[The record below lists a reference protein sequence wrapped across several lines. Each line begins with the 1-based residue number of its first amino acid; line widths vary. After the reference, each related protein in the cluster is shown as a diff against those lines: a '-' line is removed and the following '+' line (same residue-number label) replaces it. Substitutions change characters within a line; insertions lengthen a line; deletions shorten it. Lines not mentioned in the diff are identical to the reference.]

1 MLWWGVASA
10 LLANVLY
17 STGFVLEKRALAALP
32 ALNTRRPAQLVRHLL
47 SSPLWL
53 GGSLALAAGFGA
65 QLAVYRAL
73 PIAAAQGIFISGL
86 VLLLLM
92 SSMVLGERTSGR
104 ERQSIAAILLALVLV
119 VASLRND
126 DARTIA
132 RTAPP
137 ATLLAIAIPSLAI
150 GLTLYRSAER
160 RARRRHRRPTAGV
173 PYGVAVGL
181 LYGVSSLAIKGASGL
196 LDLQHPAAAAAALLR
211 SPYPYLLLITGTTGL
226 VLSQTAL
233 QRCRASVI
241 VPVCTTVTCVFTVAC
256 GTVAF
261 GEPLPGDPVRLA
273 LRLGGTAVALTVLLA
288 LPRHEAPAD
297 TTAPPAPR
305 PTALP
310 SSASSPSGPS
320 SPSDPFDLSGP
331 FSLSGSSSP
340 ASSAGKAP
348 SASGPAPSPAP
359 SPAPRPDAS
368 MTTIRQIGAVEPR
381 GDVDATARR
390 QMRPWPGP
398 RPGTRPGTARDERR
412 DENARSRKLGS
423 TAHELH
429 ASQGTSPE
437 PCTRHHMCP
446 SRPSRPSHPSHPSH
460 PEQPE
465 QPEQPKS
472 TNHEGIDR

>member
-17 STGFVLEKRALAALP
+17 STGFVLEKRALATLP
-32 ALNTRRPAQLVRHLL
+32 ALTTRRPAQLVRHLL

-104 ERQSIAAILLALVLV
+104 ERQGIAAILLALVLV
-119 VASLRND
+119 VASLRHD

-137 ATLLAIAIPSLAI
+137 ATLLALAIPSLAI
-150 GLTLYRSAER
+150 GLLLYRSAER

-181 LYGVSSLAIKGASGL
+181 LYGISSLAIKGASGL
-196 LDLQHPAAAAAALLR
+196 LDLHDLPAAAAALLR

-256 GTVAF
+256 GTIAF

-273 LRLGGTAVALTVLLA
+273 LRLGGIAVALTVLLT
-288 LPRHEAPAD
+288 LPRHEAPAA
-297 TTAPPAPR
+297 APAPSPHGRPSRAPTSPHPSPPAPSAPR

-310 SSASSPSGPS
+310 SDPSRPVSPS
-320 SPSDPFDLSGP
+320 SPS
-331 FSLSGSSSP
+331 SP
-340 ASSAGKAP
+340 ASFPGKALLT
-348 SASGPAPSPAP
+348 SR
-359 SPAPRPDAS
+359 PAPRPAPPAAPSPDACIS
-368 MTTIRQIGAVEPR
+368 TSIQTNGVGTD
-381 GDVDATARR
+381 GDADATAERE
-390 QMRPWPGP
+390 MGLGTGPGTKPKPGP
-398 RPGTRPGTARDERR
+398 GLGTAPR
-412 DENARSRKLGS
+412 APLKPLAPQA
-423 TAHELH
+423 T
-429 ASQGTSPE
+429 Q
-437 PCTRHHMCP
+437 
-446 SRPSRPSHPSHPSH
+446 
-460 PEQPE
+460 
-465 QPEQPKS
+465 S
-472 TNHEGIDR
+472 TNHEGIDQ

>member
-17 STGFVLEKRALAALP
+17 STGFVLEKRALATLP
-32 ALNTRRPAQLVRHLL
+32 ALTTRRPAQLVRHLL

-65 QLAVYRAL
+65 QLAVYRTL

-104 ERQSIAAILLALVLV
+104 ERQGIAAILLALVLV
-119 VASLRND
+119 VASLRHD

-137 ATLLAIAIPSLAI
+137 ATLLALAIPSLAI
-150 GLTLYRSAER
+150 GLLLYRSAER

-196 LDLQHPAAAAAALLR
+196 LDLHDLPAAAAALLR

-256 GTVAF
+256 GTIAF

-273 LRLGGTAVALTVLLA
+273 LRLGGIAVALTVLLT
-288 LPRHEAPAD
+288 LPRHEAPAV
-297 TTAPPAPR
+297 TPAPPPHGRPSLAPTPPHPSLPAPSASR

-310 SSASSPSGPS
+310 SGPSRPVSPFSLSSPS
-320 SPSDPFDLSGP
+320 SPSSP
-331 FSLSGSSSP
+331 SSSSERAP
-340 ASSAGKAP
+340 LASRS
-348 SASGPAPSPAP
+348 
-359 SPAPRPDAS
+359 APRPAPPAAPLPDKS
-368 MTTIRQIGAVEPR
+368 MTTARQGSPVGAR
-381 GDVDATARR
+381 GDADATPEGEMGQR
-390 QMRPWPGP
+390 PGP
-398 RPGTRPGTARDERR
+398 GTTRDERR
-412 DENARSRKLGS
+412 DENARTRKARTRKARS
-423 TAHELH
+423 TTHELH
-429 ASQGTSPE
+429 APQRTRPE
-437 PCTRHHMCP
+437 P
-446 SRPSRPSHPSHPSH
+446 
-460 PEQPE
+460 
-465 QPEQPKS
+465 
-472 TNHEGIDR
+472 

>member
-132 RTAPP
+132 HTAPP
-137 ATLLAIAIPSLAI
+137 ATLLAIAVPSLAT
-150 GLTLYRSAER
+150 GLMLYRSAER

-196 LDLQHPAAAAAALLR
+196 LDLQDLPGTAAALLR

-241 VPVCTTVTCVFTVAC
+241 VPVCTTVTCIFTVAC

-261 GEPLPGDPVRLA
+261 DEPLPDDPVRLA

-288 LPRHEAPAD
+288 LPRHEAPTD
-297 TTAPPAPR
+297 TPAPSTPH
-305 PTALP
+305 PTKLP
-310 SSASSPSGPS
+310 SSPISPS
-320 SPSDPFDLSGP
+320 SPSSPP
-331 FSLSGSSSP
+331 SLSSP
-340 ASSAGKAP
+340 ARPSGKAAPALEPTP
-348 SASGPAPSPAP
+348 SLAPPP
-359 SPAPRPDAS
+359 TPQPGAS
-368 MTTIRQIGAVEPR
+368 MTTTGQINAVESR
-381 GDVDATARR
+381 GEASATASTSASASASASAEREIR
-390 QMRPWPGP
+390 TGP
-398 RPGTRPGTARDERR
+398 PTGTARGGRKN
-412 DENARSRKLGS
+412 ENTRTSKFRS
-423 TAHELH
+423 TTHELH
-429 ASQGTSPE
+429 ASPQGRRAREGTRPE
-437 PCTRHHMCP
+437 P
-446 SRPSRPSHPSHPSH
+446 
-460 PEQPE
+460 
-465 QPEQPKS
+465 
-472 TNHEGIDR
+472 

>member
-17 STGFVLEKRALAALP
+17 STGFVLEKRALATLP
-32 ALNTRRPAQLVRHLL
+32 ALTTHRPAQLVRHLL

-73 PIAAAQGIFISGL
+73 PMAAAQGIFISGL

-104 ERQSIAAILLALVLV
+104 ERRGIAAILLALVLV
-119 VASLRND
+119 VASLRHD

-137 ATLLAIAIPSLAI
+137 ATLLALAIPSLAI
-150 GLTLYRSAER
+150 GLLLYRSAER

-196 LDLQHPAAAAAALLR
+196 LDLHDLPAAAAALLR

-256 GTVAF
+256 GTIAF

-273 LRLGGTAVALTVLLA
+273 LRLGGIAVALTVLLT
-288 LPRHEAPAD
+288 LPRHEAPAA
-297 TTAPPAPR
+297 APAPSPHGRPSRAPTSPHPSPPAPSAPR

-310 SSASSPSGPS
+310 S
-320 SPSDPFDLSGP
+320 D
-331 FSLSGSSSP
+331 
-340 ASSAGKAP
+340 
-348 SASGPAPSPAP
+348 
-359 SPAPRPDAS
+359 
-368 MTTIRQIGAVEPR
+368 
-381 GDVDATARR
+381 
-390 QMRPWPGP
+390 
-398 RPGTRPGTARDERR
+398 
-412 DENARSRKLGS
+412 
-423 TAHELH
+423 
-429 ASQGTSPE
+429 
-437 PCTRHHMCP
+437 
-446 SRPSRPSHPSHPSH
+446 PSHPK
-460 PEQPE
+460 
-465 QPEQPKS
+465 QPKAQTTKGL
-472 TNHEGIDR
+472 TNDGLDRVD